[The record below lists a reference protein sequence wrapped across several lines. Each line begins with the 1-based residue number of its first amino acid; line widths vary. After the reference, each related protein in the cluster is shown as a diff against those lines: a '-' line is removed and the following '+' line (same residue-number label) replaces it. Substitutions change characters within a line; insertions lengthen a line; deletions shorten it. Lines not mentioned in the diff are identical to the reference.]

1 VSTACRDGRIKFR
14 KGSTAKANASTAH
27 RDVHE
32 RFRCEYS
39 IPAIVW
45 QNARE
50 VGSMKVAIGIG
61 VTNED
66 WEGMSSFVQEAER
79 LGVDSV
85 WSAESW
91 GHDAATPLA
100 FLAGKT
106 TRMKL
111 GSGIMQISARTPAM
125 TGMTAM
131 TLNSMSGGRF
141 LLGLGASGPQVV
153 EGWHGQQFG
162 STVQRLRE
170 VIDIVRMVVAGE
182 RVQYDGELYH
192 LPRPG
197 GEGKAIRSGAKP
209 QGPIPVYLATLSP
222 KSLELTGE
230 LADGWVGTSFMPEHA
245 DVFFAPMERGAQR
258 AGRSLDAID
267 KMAGGV
273 VAFGDDLAAL
283 IAPRKPGLAFTL
295 GAMGS
300 RKHNF
305 YNQAFQRAGYADLA
319 SEVQRIWLEGRRE
332 EAATLVPDEMILQ
345 TNLLGTEAMVKER
358 IRKYRDSGVTTLRV
372 DPAGQGVR
380 ERLDVLGRIVSL
392 VNEVNAER

>member
-1 VSTACRDGRIKFR
+1 
-14 KGSTAKANASTAH
+14 
-27 RDVHE
+27 
-32 RFRCEYS
+32 
-39 IPAIVW
+39 
-45 QNARE
+45 
-50 VGSMKVAIGIG
+50 MKVAIGIG
-61 VTNED
+61 VANED
-66 WEGMSSFVQEAER
+66 WEGMASFVQEAER

-106 TRMKL
+106 TRLRL

-141 LLGLGASGPQVV
+141 MLGLDASGPQVV

-245 DVFFAPMERGAQR
+245 DVFFGPMARGAER
-258 AGRSLDAID
+258 AGRSIGAID
-267 KMAGGV
+267 RMAGGV
-273 VAFGDDLAAL
+273 AAFGDDIDAL

-358 IRKYRDSGVTTLRV
+358 IRRYRDAGITTLRV
-372 DPAGQGVR
+372 DPAGQGVQ
-380 ERLDVLGRIVSL
+380 ERLDVLGRVISL
-392 VNEVNAER
+392 VNEVNGE